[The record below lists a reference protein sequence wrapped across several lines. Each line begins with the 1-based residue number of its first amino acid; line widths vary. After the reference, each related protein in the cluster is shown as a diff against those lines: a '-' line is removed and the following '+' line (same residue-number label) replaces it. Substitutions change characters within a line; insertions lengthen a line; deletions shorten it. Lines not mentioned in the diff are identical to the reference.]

1 MQLLKYEGDSHSII
15 SYKQK
20 EGETVREYFVRF
32 MNATLDIPEHDV
44 GLIVG
49 NFMWGLLLGPL
60 SQKLMGKKPQM
71 RFDLKEKVEQH
82 HQHAYHL
89 ESRGGSKYFG
99 RERCPQGHLKPLPRD
114 EKRRWRPDVYVVSD
128 RQVGK
133 GAKGFYKEYHKITTH
148 DTINFFVL
156 KWEMEGKQ
164 LKGNLIDIARS
175 LRSKFDI
182 ENANDDVKAN
192 DRPQEIMAIRAK
204 RGRPGEDSGM

>member
-1 MQLLKYEGDSHSII
+1 M
-15 SYKQK
+15 
-20 EGETVREYFVRF
+20 
-32 MNATLDIPEHDV
+32 
-44 GLIVG
+44 
-49 NFMWGLLLGPL
+49 
-60 SQKLMGKKPQM
+60 
-71 RFDLKEKVEQH
+71 
-82 HQHAYHL
+82 
-89 ESRGGSKYFG
+89 
-99 RERCPQGHLKPLPRD
+99 
-114 EKRRWRPDVYVVSD
+114 
-128 RQVGK
+128 GK